1 MSGSKKNPQR
11 MLQRVSSVGNIYNK
25 NHVIKEDTLTKDNA
39 VYEIILEKS
48 YKSAFR
54 AQNIC
59 FLSRNIHI

>member
-1 MSGSKKNPQR
+1 
-11 MLQRVSSVGNIYNK
+11 MLQLVSSVGNIYNK

-59 FLSRNIHI
+59 FLSRNKHI